1 MDLHYDLPM
10 ILMPEHMIANGE
22 VWDAFKEI
30 QAKLAQQE
38 SLIEEKFLEQQ
49 NAIQTAHTQMMQGL
63 ELQNQQMENQHLFN
77 KVSAGLFCAVLLV
90 AIIQMIITIVQNNK
104 IRKMQKKID
113 QMEEEN
119 SQYASCQKEQ
129 EKKLEGIWNTIYTVG
144 EQIRTIQGGMSR
156 QQMVISVPA
165 AIPKPVKQPLKTAL
179 SQQMVR
185 IAAEQR
191 EGWGA
196 RVEQYLMNEYSLRI
210 GYYQRHDPNG
220 RVCEGVAEQ
229 VNDEHAPFFGV
240 VTDGHLFLLPNK
252 AYLPLLSCAG
262 EFFKNYQ
269 NTGNGFSSIS
279 CAILNQEGNF
289 WRIAELGSIN

>member
-1 MDLHYDLPM
+1 M

-129 EKKLEGIWNTIYTVG
+129 EKNWKEYGTQSTLLANKLERYREECHGNRWRLAY
-144 EQIRTIQGGMSR
+144 
-156 QQMVISVPA
+156 QQRFPSP
-165 AIPKPVKQPLKTAL
+165 
-179 SQQMVR
+179 
-185 IAAEQR
+185 
-191 EGWGA
+191 
-196 RVEQYLMNEYSLRI
+196 
-210 GYYQRHDPNG
+210 
-220 RVCEGVAEQ
+220 
-229 VNDEHAPFFGV
+229 
-240 VTDGHLFLLPNK
+240 
-252 AYLPLLSCAG
+252 
-262 EFFKNYQ
+262 
-269 NTGNGFSSIS
+269 
-279 CAILNQEGNF
+279 
-289 WRIAELGSIN
+289 